1 MVLGPQSVQLCREN
15 QIMRSYLIVTCSAA
29 VALLFTATSAVEAQ
43 NTSSIRANQNRN
55 NNAAIEK
62 TVRASEIIGMNI
74 YNSQGKDLGEVNDV
88 VIDPNT
94 GKVSYAAVT
103 YGGFLGIGDKMFAVP
118 WEAFQCT
125 VDPDDPEEHRLTL
138 DVNKSQLEGAEGFD
152 QDNWPDFGDPNF
164 ANDLDRRYKVD
175 RNRVR
180 EGNRQGNLGVDVNR
194 DGVNVDVNRQ
204 KRNQ

>member
-1 MVLGPQSVQLCREN
+1 MKYLSLTTLSV
-15 QIMRSYLIVTCSAA
+15 AA
-29 VALLFTATSAVEAQ
+29 VLLLTATSAVEAQ
-43 NTSSIRANQNRN
+43 NTTAIRANQNRN
-55 NNAAIEK
+55 NNAAKEK

-125 VDPDDPEEHRLTL
+125 VDPDDSEEHRLTL
-138 DVNKSQLEGAEGFD
+138 NVNKSQLEGAEGFD

-164 ANDLDRRYKVD
+164 TNDLDRRYNVD

-180 EGNRQGNLGVDVNR
+180 EGNRQGNLGVDINR
-194 DGVNVDVNRQ
+194 DGVNVGVNRQ